1 MTVRKGAFWHDGT
14 PVTPE
19 DVVWSLERAG
29 DPKSGNPIQFVWG
42 KIGNFKIDGDNIT
55 GDVKEFEPT
64 LFKWMAFLTGY
75 VMPKKAYTA
84 AGAEGFE
91 AKPIGSGPYMVEKF
105 ERNAYIRLRAFPKY
119 WGPKPAFETVVFKL
133 VPDATSRSAEVES
146 GASDLTLEVSFE
158 EFDRLTK
165 KPNLAGVAYPVSDI
179 GMIFISNRDVMLD
192 KNVRLAMTQSVDKKA
207 IVDKLLHGYSG
218 GHRYTGSSAVRC
230 VRSEHQGQLRSGGRQ
245 AIAGRLGLQS

>member
-42 KIGNFKIDGDNIT
+42 KIGNFKIDGDVIT
-55 GDVKEFEPT
+55 ADVKEFEPT

-75 VMPKKAYTA
+75 VLPKKAYTA

-91 AKPIGSGPYMVEKF
+91 AKPIGSRTLHGREVRAQRVTSGCK
-105 ERNAYIRLRAFPKY
+105 AFPKY

-146 GASDLTLEVSFE
+146 GASDLTLEAAV
-158 EFDRLTK
+158 R
-165 KPNLAGVAYPVSDI
+165 GVRPAHQE
-179 GMIFISNRDVMLD
+179 
-192 KNVRLAMTQSVDKKA
+192 AQSHRRGAPGV
-207 IVDKLLHGYSG
+207 
-218 GHRYTGSSAVRC
+218 GHRHDLHHQPRRRC
-230 VRSEHQGQLRSGGRQ
+230 WTRTCVWR
-245 AIAGRLGLQS
+245 